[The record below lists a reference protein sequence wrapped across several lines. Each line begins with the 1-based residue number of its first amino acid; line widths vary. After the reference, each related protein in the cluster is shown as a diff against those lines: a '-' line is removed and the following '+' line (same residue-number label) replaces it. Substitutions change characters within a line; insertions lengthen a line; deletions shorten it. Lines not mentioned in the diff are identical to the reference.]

1 MRFPLL
7 SKVLAV
13 GLVMLLM
20 AAVLARIGWLV
31 DERQGRRQQAVAS
44 VKESVAAA
52 QALLGP
58 IVQRRCT
65 EHWQRLVGEGR
76 DRRSEPERRNFVLQA
91 TPETLAVDGQLTS
104 ELRYRGIYKVHGYN
118 GQIVLDARWDDLA
131 ALQPRPEH
139 TGSTIEC
146 ETPTVVFAVTD
157 PRGLRGA
164 EVVVDGQPMRAEP
177 GTGDAVHP
185 QGLKV
190 RLTGRAGNAGMVG
203 TGGTVGVPGTA
214 GATGAAGTPGMAV
227 TSGAAGMTGGPAPAP
242 LAVKLTLQLAGTDRL
257 ALVPAAASTRWR
269 LRADWPHPS
278 FGGRFLPERRE
289 IGATGFDAQWTVS
302 SLASDAARAV
312 VQGAPL
318 CGLDALEGRSMPPRA
333 ATDKPRASSCLDT
346 LSVNFFDPVDVHVLA
361 DRAIKYGMLFVV
373 FTFMAVGLVEVLA
386 RRRVHPVQY
395 ALVGMALCLFFLLLL
410 SLSEHVA
417 FDIAYAAAS
426 GACAGVLAVYGA
438 FMLGSRWAGAGFG
451 AGVAALYG
459 MLYVLLQQEQRALVI
474 GSIALFVALAAVMW
488 LTRRVDWYARFEGIS
503 RAAAR
508 PAQA

>member
-76 DRRSEPERRNFVLQA
+76 ERRSEPERRDFVLQSA
-91 TPETLAVDGQLTS
+91 PETLTVDGQLAS
-104 ELRYRGIYKVHGYN
+104 ELRYRGIYKVHGYS
-118 GQIVLDARWDDLA
+118 GQIVLDARWDDLT

-139 TGSTIEC
+139 TDSTIEC
-146 ETPTVVFAVTD
+146 EAPTVVFAITD

-190 RLTGRAGNAGMVG
+190 RLTGRAGNAGTAG
-203 TGGTVGVPGTA
+203 AGGTTGSAGAAGITGTA
-214 GATGAAGTPGMAV
+214 GP
-227 TSGAAGMTGGPAPAP
+227 PAPTP
-242 LAVKLTLQLAGTDRL
+242 LAVKLTLRLAGTDRL
-257 ALVPAAASTRWR
+257 ALVPAAGSTRWR

-278 FGGRFLPERRE
+278 FGGRFLPERRD
-289 IGATGFDAQWTVS
+289 IGASGFDAQWTVS

-318 CGLDALEGRSMPPRA
+318 CGPDALEGRPMPPRTA
-333 ATDKPRASSCLDT
+333 ADKARASSCLDT

-417 FDIAYAAAS
+417 FDFAYAAAS

>member
-20 AAVLARIGWLV
+20 AVVLTRIGWLV
-31 DERQGRRQQAVAS
+31 DERQGRRLEAVAS

-65 EHWQRLVGEGR
+65 EHWQRTVGEGR
-76 DRRSEPERRNFVLQA
+76 ERRTEPERRDIVLRAAPQA
-91 TPETLAVDGQLTS
+91 LAVDGQLTS
-104 ELRYRGIYKVHGYN
+104 ELRYRGIYKVHGYT
-118 GQIVLDARWDDLA
+118 GQIVLEARWDDLA

-146 ETPTVVFAVTD
+146 EAPTVYAAVSD
-157 PRGLRGA
+157 PRGLRRA
-164 EVVVDGQPMRAEP
+164 EVVVDGQALRAEP
-177 GTGDAVHP
+177 GTGDARHP
-185 QGLKV
+185 QGLHV
-190 RLTGRAGNAGMVG
+190 RLSGHTATATVTAAG
-203 TGGTVGVPGTA
+203 PA
-214 GATGAAGTPGMAV
+214 GAGAAAAAGAAGLH
-227 TSGAAGMTGGPAPAP
+227 AAAAAAPSAP

-257 ALVPAAASTRWR
+257 SLVPAAHSTQWR

-289 IGATGFDAQWTVS
+289 IGPGGFDARWSLS
-302 SLASDAARAV
+302 SLASDAARALA
-312 VQGAPL
+312 QGATL
-318 CGLDALEGRSMPPRA
+318 CGPDAPESRIAHQSAETAGA
-333 ATDKPRASSCLDT
+333 AARASRCLDT
-346 LSVNFFDPVDVHVLA
+346 LSVAFFDPVDVHVLA

-395 ALVGMALCLFFLLLL
+395 TLVGLALCLFFLLLL

-417 FDIAYAAAS
+417 FDIAYAAAG
-426 GACAGVLAVYGA
+426 GACAGVLAVYGT
-438 FMLGSRWAGAGFG
+438 FMLGSRVAGAAFG

-474 GSIALFVALAAVMW
+474 GSVALFVALAAVMW
-488 LTRRVDWYARFEGIS
+488 LTRRVDWYARVEGLS
-503 RAAAR
+503 RTAAR

>member
-20 AAVLARIGWLV
+20 AVVLTRIGWLV
-31 DERQGRRQQAVAS
+31 DERQGRRQEAVAS

-58 IVQRRCT
+58 ILQRRCT
-65 EHWQRLVGEGR
+65 EHWQRTVGEGR
-76 DRRSEPERRNFVLQA
+76 ERRTEPERRDIVLRA
-91 TPETLAVDGQLTS
+91 APETLAVDGQLVS
-104 ELRYRGIYKVHGYN
+104 ELRYRGIYKVHGYT

-131 ALQPRPEH
+131 AWQPRPEH
-139 TGSTIEC
+139 PGSTIEC
-146 ETPTVVFAVTD
+146 EAPTVYAAVSD
-157 PRGLRGA
+157 PRGLRRA
-164 EVVVDGQPMRAEP
+164 EVVVDGQALRAEP
-177 GTGDAVHP
+177 GTGDAQHP
-185 QGLKV
+185 QGLHV
-190 RLTGRAGNAGMVG
+190 RLAGRAAP
-203 TGGTVGVPGTA
+203 T
-214 GATGAAGTPGMAV
+214 GMAP
-227 TSGAAGMTGGPAPAP
+227 SAP

-257 ALVPAAASTRWR
+257 ALVPAANSTQWR

-289 IGATGFDAQWTVS
+289 IGPSGFDAQWSVS

-312 VQGAPL
+312 AQGAAL
-318 CGLDALEGRSMPPRA
+318 CGPDALEAHLAPRRAVA
-333 ATDKPRASSCLDT
+333 AKAPASSCLDT
-346 LSVNFFDPVDVHVLA
+346 LSVAFFDPVDVHVLA

-395 ALVGMALCLFFLLLL
+395 TLVGLALCLFFLLLL

-417 FDIAYAAAS
+417 FDIAYAAAG
-426 GACAGVLAVYGA
+426 GACACVLAVYGA
-438 FMLGSRWAGAGFG
+438 FMLGSRWGGAGFG

>member
-20 AAVLARIGWLV
+20 AVVLARIGWLV
-31 DERQGRRQQAVAS
+31 DERQGRRQEAVAS

-58 IVQRRCT
+58 ILQRRCT
-65 EHWQRLVGEGR
+65 EHWQRTVGEGR
-76 DRRSEPERRNFVLQA
+76 ERRTEPERRDFVLRA
-91 TPETLAVDGQLTS
+91 APETLAVDGQLAS
-104 ELRYRGIYKVHGYN
+104 ELRYRGIYKVHGYT

-131 ALQPRPEH
+131 AWQPRAEH
-139 TGSTIEC
+139 PGSTIEC
-146 ETPTVVFAVTD
+146 EAPTVYAAVSD
-157 PRGLRGA
+157 PRGLRRA
-164 EVVVDGQPMRAEP
+164 EVVVDGQALRAEP
-177 GTGDAVHP
+177 GTGDALHP
-185 QGLKV
+185 QGLHV
-190 RLTGRAGNAGMVG
+190 RLAGRAAAG
-203 TGGTVGVPGTA
+203 
-214 GATGAAGTPGMAV
+214 GAAGTP
-227 TSGAAGMTGGPAPAP
+227 SGP
-242 LAVKLTLQLAGTDRL
+242 LAVKVTLQLAGTDRL
-257 ALVPAAASTRWR
+257 SLVPAANSTQWR

-289 IGATGFDAQWTVS
+289 IGPGGFDAQWSVS

-312 VQGAPL
+312 AHGATW
-318 CGLDALEGRSMPPRA
+318 CGPDALEARMAHRSAGTAGAKAPR
-333 ATDKPRASSCLDT
+333 CLDT
-346 LSVNFFDPVDVHVLA
+346 LSVAFFDPVDVHVLA

-395 ALVGMALCLFFLLLL
+395 TLVGLALCLFFLLLL
-410 SLSEHVA
+410 SLSEHVS
-417 FDIAYAAAS
+417 FDIAYAAAG

-438 FMLGSRWAGAGFG
+438 FMLGSRWGGAGFG

-474 GSIALFVALAAVMW
+474 GSIALFAALAAVMW